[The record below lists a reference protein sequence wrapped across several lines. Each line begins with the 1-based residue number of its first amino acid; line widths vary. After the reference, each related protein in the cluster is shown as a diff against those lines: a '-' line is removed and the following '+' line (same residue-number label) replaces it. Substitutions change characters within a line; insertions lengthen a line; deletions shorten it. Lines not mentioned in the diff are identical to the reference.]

1 MSHFLVTVKITSV
14 YYKIRECKVCEYY
27 QARTTEKWK
36 ETSLSPNNSLLFCR
50 IAGWPIAFFI
60 CETET
65 AVRCCETDMN
75 Y

>member
-1 MSHFLVTVKITSV
+1 MRILSGEDN
-14 YYKIRECKVCEYY
+14 RKVERAHYL
-27 QARTTEKWK
+27 